1 VAEVSETK
9 KWAKKLGE
17 KCTLDPKFL
26 ESALEEL
33 TESCHGDAT
42 SSRKV
47 IEELVMSCRM
57 DDKEMQKFIGEV
69 SRNCPLN
76 SKKLVTEVKMAS
88 GDKELAF
95 QAIDKAK
102 TMVV

>member
-1 VAEVSETK
+1 VTDLSENE
-9 KWAKKLGE
+9 KWAKKLGD

-33 TESCHGDAT
+33 TESCYGDAT

-47 IEELVMSCRM
+47 LEELAMSCRM
-57 DDKEMQKFIGEV
+57 NDKEMQKFIGEV
-69 SRNCPLN
+69 SKNCPLDP
-76 SKKLVTEVKMAS
+76 KKLVTEVEMAS

-95 QAIDKAK
+95 QAVDKAK
-102 TMVV
+102 STIV

>member
-1 VAEVSETK
+1 MAKLSETK
-9 KWAKKLGE
+9 KWAKKLSE
-17 KCTLDPKFL
+17 MCTLDPKFL

-42 SSRKV
+42 SSKNV

-57 DDKEMQKFIGEV
+57 DDREMQKFIGEV
-69 SRNCPLN
+69 SKNCPLN

-95 QAIDKAK
+95 QAIDKARK
-102 TMVV
+102 AIL